1 VPISEEAGTAE
12 VVTAGVEPT
21 GLYAQA

>member
-12 VVTAGVEPT
+12 VVTTGGEPT